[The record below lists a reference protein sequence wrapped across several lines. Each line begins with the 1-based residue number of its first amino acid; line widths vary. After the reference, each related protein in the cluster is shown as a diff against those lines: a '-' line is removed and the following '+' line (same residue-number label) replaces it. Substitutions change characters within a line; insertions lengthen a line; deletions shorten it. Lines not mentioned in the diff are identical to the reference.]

1 MGARSPGS
9 CSTPWSAIWTAGFR
23 RPAHLHVLVLDG
35 AYIETEDDG
44 LEFIDDPGLPA
55 DLNAIEA
62 EVLRRFERWL
72 RRHGYLD
79 DEPVAAERDDAWWL
93 AAACAP
99 SGVDADGRVC
109 SACAGALKPVGAI
122 LHPHAAT
129 WIGTRRIYPV
139 GALAPPNAQLPLT
152 LPTRADPQPLRPP
165 PLAERRGC
173 RPSPSLAQTT
183 TSARLRR
190 RSSEPAG
197 GESGPRAAFQGLKAP
212 GLPAEALDWGEGHL
226 ETGLGFP
233 IGPSPARRRSS
244 RPWSPA
250 RAPIA

>member
-79 DEPVAAERDDAWWL
+79 DEPVAAERDGTSAL
-93 AAACAP
+93 LPTIMAAGYGIGAAVFGVVGNALHYAAAEGETLL
-99 SGVDADGRVC
+99 GVM
-109 SACAGALKPVGAI
+109 LAI
-122 LHPHAAT
+122 
-129 WIGTRRIYPV
+129 WRGKI
-139 GALAPPNAQLPLT
+139 
-152 LPTRADPQPLRPP
+152 QPEI
-165 PLAERRGC
+165 AKC
-173 RPSPSLAQTT
+173 R
-183 TSARLRR
+183 
-190 RSSEPAG
+190 
-197 GESGPRAAFQGLKAP
+197 F
-212 GLPAEALDWGEGHL
+212 
-226 ETGLGFP
+226 
-233 IGPSPARRRSS
+233 
-244 RPWSPA
+244 
-250 RAPIA
+250 